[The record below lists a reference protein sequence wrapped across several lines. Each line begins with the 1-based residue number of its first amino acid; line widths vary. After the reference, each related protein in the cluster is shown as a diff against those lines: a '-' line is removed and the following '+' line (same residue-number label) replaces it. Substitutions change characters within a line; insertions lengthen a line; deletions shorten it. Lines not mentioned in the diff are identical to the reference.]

1 MSLRINSN
9 FNLETNNKI
18 FWEDYYMRSKIR
30 SLNTN
35 SMRKLDMS
43 LYVKNL
49 FVVFWLVFFLFGFS
63 FTAAAADSSQVLN
76 EVKNDIKN
84 HYVDNIPDGVLNAS
98 SIDEALKKL
107 NDPYTE
113 YFSKEEETNFL
124 NSINN
129 KIYGIGIYM
138 SQVPSGI
145 KIDSVVANSPAENVG
160 LKEGD
165 IIISANSH
173 SLANITFDQASSYI
187 KGDENTNVNLVIQ
200 RQDKVLSF
208 SVKRGEVSIP
218 IVDGKMLD
226 SGTAYIHIASFG
238 EDTSQKFNEKLKE
251 LQVNKPARYIIDL
264 RDNGGGYMDSALN
277 VAGNFIGQNLALI
290 VEDKND
296 KKTGYL
302 AGEEQDIIDKPTI
315 FLVDKYTASAS
326 EILSAAVKDY
336 KKAFFI
342 GNTTYGKGVAQQ
354 MFDLS
359 DGGALKLTV
368 EKFYS
373 PAGNTIQK
381 VGIKPDFDT
390 GNENSLAAAQLL
402 SGQCKNGTDKRGFLK
417 ATINNEKFYI
427 DLSIAKNEGYWSAFK
442 YIVSNI
448 DRSQIWIGTKD
459 GWAKVPEEYFS
470 NIYKFFYPEDKV
482 LDTMQQVSQNK
493 AFTVIF
499 NKKIG
504 SDIKDKV
511 NMEII
516 NGTTGKRVAFKIG
529 SVEDNKVVIVPQ
541 EKLEKG
547 KTYYI
552 KVKDTIKPVT
562 VKN

>member
-1 MSLRINSN
+1 MKSNSV
-9 FNLETNNKI
+9 
-18 FWEDYYMRSKIR
+18 
-30 SLNTN
+30 
-35 SMRKLDMS
+35 RKLDRI

-49 FVVFWLVFFLFGFS
+49 FVVFWLIFFLFGFS
-63 FTAAAADSSQVLN
+63 FEAAAADSSQVLN
-76 EVKNDIKN
+76 EVKNDIKSY
-84 HYVDNIPDGVLNAS
+84 YVDNIPDGVLTAS
-98 SIDEALKKL
+98 SIDEVLKKL

-129 KIYGIGIYM
+129 KIVGIGIYM
-138 SQVPSGI
+138 VQVPSGI
-145 KIDSVVANSPAENVG
+145 KIDSVIANSPAERVG

-165 IIISANSH
+165 VIISANSH
-173 SLANITFDQASSYI
+173 SLANLTLDQASSYI
-187 KGDENTNVNLVIQ
+187 KGDENTTVNLVVQ
-200 RQDKVLSF
+200 RQDKTLSF
-208 SVKRGEVSIP
+208 SVEREEVSVP
-218 IVDGKMLD
+218 IVDGKMLGN
-226 SGTAYIHIASFG
+226 STAYIHIASFG
-238 EDTSQKFNEKLKE
+238 EDTSQEFNEKLKE
-251 LQVNKPARYIIDL
+251 FQTNNPQRYIIDL

-290 VEDKND
+290 VEDKSGE
-296 KKTGYL
+296 KIGYL
-302 AGEEQDIIDKPTI
+302 AGKEQNIIDKPTI
-315 FLVDKYTASAS
+315 FLVDNYTASAS

-342 GNTTYGKGVAQQ
+342 GNNTYGKGVAQR

-390 GNENSLAAAQLL
+390 GNEDSLAVAQLL
-402 SGQCKNGTDKRGFLK
+402 SGQCKNGTDKSGLLK
-417 ATINNEKFYI
+417 VTIDNEEFYI
-427 DLSIAKNEGYWSAFK
+427 DLNTAKNEACWSAFK
-442 YIVSNI
+442 YIISNV
-448 DRSQIWIGTKD
+448 DKSQIYMGTKN
-459 GWAKVPEEYFS
+459 GWTKVSEEYFN

-482 LDTMQQVSQNK
+482 LYTMQQVPQDK

-499 NKKIG
+499 NKKIN

-516 NGTTGKRVAFKIG
+516 NGTTGKRVAFKID
-529 SVEDNKVVIVPQ
+529 SVKDNKAVLVPE

-547 KTYYI
+547 QTYYI